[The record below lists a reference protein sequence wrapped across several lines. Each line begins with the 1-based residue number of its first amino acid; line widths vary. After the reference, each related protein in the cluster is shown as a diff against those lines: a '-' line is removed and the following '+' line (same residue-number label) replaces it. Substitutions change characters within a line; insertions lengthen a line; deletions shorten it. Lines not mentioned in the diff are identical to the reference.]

1 MARKPTDII
10 KLQLRLPERLR
21 RLIKEAAKQSKRS
34 MNAEIVERLEQSLLR
49 TNLAALM
56 REHIDLAADR
66 AAARAVDQAIQKL
79 GERQ

>member
-21 RLIKEAAKQSKRS
+21 RLIKEAAKQHKQS
-34 MNAEIVERLEQSLLR
+34 MNTEIVKRLDESLLK

-56 REHIDLAADR
+56 REHID
-66 AAARAVDQAIQKL
+66 RAVDGVAARVEQAIQKL
-79 GERQ
+79 GARQ